1 MSTYEAIKK
10 KSGLASKNIDVTVEP
25 KELVREG
32 TIVMTRRDPAT
43 DIFMDNFLKFIHM
56 GIVAVEGGEFV
67 VYDLHPDNKNG
78 ANGCLDKKKFDDYMK
93 GKKLIGIHHTG
104 ATSKRIQSVADRC
117 WAGKYDKYSFNCQ
130 RFIDEVTMKEFRSDI
145 YSYYSTT
152 ILATVGMLA
161 LTTGIIYL
169 ATRKN

>member
-1 MSTYEAIKK
+1 MSANEAIRKK
-10 KSGLASKNIDVTVEP
+10 NGLSSKNIDITVEP

-32 TIVMTRRDPAT
+32 TIVMTRRDPAS
-43 DIFMDNFLKFIHM
+43 DIFMDKILKFIHM
-56 GIVAVEGGEFV
+56 GIVAVENGELI
-67 VYDLHPDNKNG
+67 VYDLHPDNKNSI
-78 ANGCLDKKKFDDYMK
+78 NGCLDKRKFDDYMK

-104 ATSKRIQSVADRC
+104 ATSHRIKSVADRC

-152 ILATVGMLA
+152 ILALSGAIA
-161 LTTGIIYL
+161 LTGFIYL
-169 ATRKN
+169 VTRQK